1 MMQENETLFEALA
14 NSEHES
20 LAHLIIEDRE
30 DKLCALTD
38 SDMWPPINFYRPE
51 DNAITVDIVNTE
63 INNWK
68 PNIIERYSQS
78 VSDTVKFPVN
88 TTMLHGMGCLSAA
101 ISRNFKYSIYGDKE
115 EPCNLFVVTAQPPST
130 GKSGVNSYWMD
141 PIRVAFKSLNEKRA
155 AEKIAIDTDIQ
166 SLKDQLKAASD
177 SSKGEIAANIARL
190 TQKSESLGALKV
202 TLDDATPE
210 ALEKQMS
217 LQDGWANIVSDESD
231 AVNVMLG
238 FSYGDSASKKTNHG
252 VFLKMYSGEW
262 HSSSRITRDGFEGY
276 IRGSFAVLAQ
286 SEAVEQILI
295 AGESG
300 RGISERILLMREPHF
315 LGTRDMLDYTPINDQ
330 ARSEYINT
338 VNRVTHED
346 YTVLRFTG
354 EAVRELARF
363 RNEIEAEM
371 GDTGRFSDNMTRGA
385 MGKADKQVCKIAS
398 VLWVASEWSPSGKRR
413 KEIGLKTMQRAI
425 EIFRELGR
433 TYLQETESRGYSGD
447 APKFNAVI
455 DYMKKKLQ
463 KDLKDAKLAKTY
475 PSITFEMLSNS
486 LRSRKEFDNCKI
498 SEVLRTIVM
507 PKLEQDGYVIRKR
520 NRFYVSHKLID

>member
-1 MMQENETLFEALA
+1 MINENETLFEALA
-14 NSEHES
+14 NSEYES
-20 LAHLIIEDRE
+20 LSHLIIEDRE
-30 DKLCALTD
+30 DKLVALTD
-38 SDMWPPINFYRPE
+38 SDMWPPIKFYRPE
-51 DNAITVDIVNTE
+51 DNAIVVDIVNTA
-63 INNWK
+63 IDGWR
-68 PNIIERYSQS
+68 PNIIERYSKS
-78 VSDTVKFPVN
+78 ISETVKFPVN
-88 TTMLHGMGCLSAA
+88 TAMLHGLGCLSAA

-130 GKSGVNSYWMD
+130 GKSGVTSYWMD
-141 PIRVAFKSLNEKRA
+141 PIRIAFKSLNEKRA
-155 AEKIAIDTDIQ
+155 SEKIKIYMDIQ
-166 SLKDQLKAASD
+166 SLKDQLKAATD
-177 SSKGEIAANIARL
+177 SSKAQIASDIARL
-190 TQKSESLGALKV
+190 VQKSESLGSLKV

-238 FSYGDSASKKTNHG
+238 FSYGDSAAKKTNHG

-276 IRGSFAVLAQ
+276 IRGSFVVLAQ

-300 RGISERILLMREPHF
+300 RGISERILLMREPHR
-315 LGTRDMLDYTPINDQ
+315 LGTRDMLDYTPIDGSLK
-330 ARSEYINT
+330 AEYINT
-338 VNRVTHED
+338 VNRVSHED
-346 YTVLRFTG
+346 ETVLRFTG
-354 EAVRELARF
+354 DAIRELARF

-385 MGKADKQVCKIAS
+385 MGKADKQICKIAS
-398 VLWVASEWSPSGKRR
+398 VLWVASEWSSSGQKR
-413 KEIGLKTMQRAI
+413 KDIGLKTMRRAI
-425 EIFRELGR
+425 EIFRELSR

-455 DYMKKKLQ
+455 DYMKRKLQ
-463 KDLKDAKLAKTY
+463 KDLKQSKIEKTY

-486 LRSRKEFDNCKI
+486 LRSRKEFANCKI
-498 SEVLRTIVM
+498 AEVLRETIM
-507 PKLEQDGYVIRKR
+507 PKLEADGYVIRKR